1 MGFGGAYFEIASS
14 APEASSLRFGTSVTM
29 AMRRDRPIRVRDAVV
44 ARSTALLHGWRAPQH
59 RDGLALIL
67 SSGITSGL
75 GLLFWL
81 LAARLY
87 ETATVGLNSTLLS
100 AMTLLGT
107 VAQLNLGNALLRFI
121 PVAGRRTRT
130 LVALCY
136 AVAVVAAAAAGGLF
150 ALGASWW
157 APELAAAF
165 GRSELLAFFVVS
177 TPLWTMFVMQDYVLP
192 AIRRATVVPLENML
206 FSVLKLVFLAAAAA
220 LGIWSGIAVS
230 WLAATA
236 VTVLAITLW
245 LARVLPRPEARTGP
259 GPLATS
265 GAAVTV
271 RDVAAFVR
279 ADYAGVVFLL
289 AAVFGL
295 PLVVLAR
302 LGAEAAAV
310 YGVVWQIAYAFY
322 LVVNGM
328 GQSLVAHSAAEPD
341 KLEAARRAM
350 VGKALLLVV
359 PAVLLCAALAHPL
372 LSLFGARYADEGS
385 LLLALLAL
393 SAIPNVVNWSMV
405 WAARV
410 RHDGRILFGLP
421 AAITIAVIAGSWM
434 LMPTMGVVGTG
445 VAWLAAQ
452 TIAAAGVLL
461 RGARRRTR
469 G

>member
-1 MGFGGAYFEIASS
+1 MSRD
-14 APEASSLRFGTSVTM
+14 LSVR
-29 AMRRDRPIRVRDAVV
+29 ARDAVI
-44 ARSTALLHGWRAPQH
+44 ARSSVLLRGWRSPQH

-87 ETATVGLNSTLLS
+87 ETATVGLNSALLS

-107 VAQLNLGNALLRFI
+107 IAQLNLGNALLRFI
-121 PVAGRRTRT
+121 PVAGRHTRT
-130 LVALCY
+130 LVALSY
-136 AVAVVAAAAAGGLF
+136 IVAIATAAAAGAVF

-165 GRSELLAFFVVS
+165 GRSELLVFFVVS
-177 TPLWTMFVMQDYVLP
+177 TPIWTMFVMQDYVLP
-192 AIRRATVVPLENML
+192 AIKRAAVVPVENL
-206 FSVLKLVFLAAAAA
+206 VFSVLKLLFLAGAAV

-230 WLAATA
+230 WLAATV
-236 VTVLAITLW
+236 VTVVAVSVW
-245 LARVLPRPEARTGP
+245 LMRVLPRPAKEAGP
-259 GPLATS
+259 AARAASPP
-265 GAAVTV
+265 AVTV
-271 RDVAAFVR
+271 RDVASFVR

-328 GQSLVAHSAAEPD
+328 GQSLVAHAAAEPE

-350 VGKALLLVV
+350 VGKALLLLV
-359 PAVLLCAALAHPL
+359 PTVLLCAALAHPV
-372 LSLFGARYADEGS
+372 LSLFGAHYADEGS
-385 LLLALLAL
+385 LLLVLLAL

-410 RHDGRILFGLP
+410 RRDGRILFGLP
-421 AAITIAVIAGSWM
+421 AAITIAVITGSWL
-434 LMPTMGVVGTG
+434 LMPTMGVIGTG

-452 TIAAAGVLL
+452 SVAAVGVLL
-461 RGARRRTR
+461 VGTRRRAH